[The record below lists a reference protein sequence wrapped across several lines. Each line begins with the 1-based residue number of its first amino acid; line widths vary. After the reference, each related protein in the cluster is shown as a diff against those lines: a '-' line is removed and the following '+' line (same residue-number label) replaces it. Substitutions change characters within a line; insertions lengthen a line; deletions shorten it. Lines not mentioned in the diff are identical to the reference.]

1 MNGSGKAEMRQ
12 VSLAALPSISTTSF
26 SGSSTRGGPFSRSS
40 FRDLPAGRVRAQS
53 SQDRAGHSPFLE
65 RTTSCLPPGPA
76 RPLNVGLGGKRT
88 APELLP

>member
-40 FRDLPAGRVRAQS
+40 FRDLPGRVRK
-53 SQDRAGHSPFLE
+53 E
-65 RTTSCLPPGPA
+65 
-76 RPLNVGLGGKRT
+76 GGDS
-88 APELLP
+88 

>member
-12 VSLAALPSISTTSF
+12 VSLAALPSINITSF

-53 SQDRAGHSPFLE
+53 SHDTVPTPPQPCRPHTLP
-65 RTTSCLPPGPA
+65 CLPPRPT
-76 RPLNVGLGGKRT
+76 RPLNMGVGK
-88 APELLP
+88 

>member
-40 FRDLPAGRVRAQS
+40 FRDLSDSWLRAPS
-53 SQDRAGHSPFLE
+53 SHDTALDSPHQVPCPPFPQFIPLE
-65 RTTSCLPPGPA
+65 L
-76 RPLNVGLGGKRT
+76 
-88 APELLP
+88 